1 MQEQQLR
8 YEALHT
14 ARYRKSS
21 RSSGAQEC
29 VAIGHANGWTGVQD
43 TKQATESHMRGV
55 LALPSGPFAEFIT
68 AVKNG
73 RFDL

>member
-1 MQEQQLR
+1 MHEQQLR
-8 YEALHT
+8 YEALRN
-14 ARYRKSS
+14 ARYRTSS

-43 TKQATESHMRGV
+43 TKQATDSHMRGV
-55 LALPSGPFAEFIT
+55 LALPSGPFAEFI
-68 AVKNG
+68 AVVKIG